1 MSISHVLCRCF
12 TSTLVISWTTKRR
25 NLGSTERGFPLSWL
39 RTLCES
45 LSEAQTKHPNTNS
58 SESKSFYHSFTED
71 LINAELNKIF
81 FPFFVPF
88 MSGLYLYWLFTIKTF
103 DFFFLSQNMNYLVYI
118 HFKKKKTFYFSR
130 FNRLCLEAYLVL
142 RKHAHLLINLLTMM
156 LSCGIPELQSLDDIS
171 YVRKTL
177 AVEETE
183 EEAARYFNAQLQSA
197 HDGQWSTKV
206 DWVFHFVKNLSK

>member
-1 MSISHVLCRCF
+1 MWIFIIFRILSGKEM
-12 TSTLVISWTTKRR
+12 WTDMR
-25 NLGSTERGFPLSWL
+25 
-39 RTLCES
+39 
-45 LSEAQTKHPNTNS
+45 
-58 SESKSFYHSFTED
+58 SKLFFKFQ
-71 LINAELNKIF
+71 INN
-81 FPFFVPF
+81 
-88 MSGLYLYWLFTIKTF
+88 
-103 DFFFLSQNMNYLVYI
+103 I
-118 HFKKKKTFYFSR
+118 HFFSNLSR

-183 EEAARYFNAQLQSA
+183 EEAAKYFNSQLQSA